1 MNVKDPKLISNYEYF
16 NPMSFVN
23 MLIYKNYVIM
33 MREDNSEFIRDYFSS
48 RYQIPF
54 YVSSPSHLGLSGF
67 PVSKR
72 LEKNIK
78 LKIDKL

>member
-1 MNVKDPKLISNYEYF
+1 MSVKDPKLISNYEYF

-33 MREDNSEFIRDYFSS
+33 MREDHSEFIRDYFYSK
-48 RYQIPF
+48 YQIPF
-54 YVSSPSHLGLSGF
+54 YVSPASHMGLSGF

-72 LEKNIK
+72 LEKNNK